1 MARGPKHHLKRLTA
15 PHHWMLDKL
24 GGVFAPRPT
33 SGPHKLRESLPLIL
47 FLRNRLKY
55 ALTYTEAR
63 KICKQR
69 LIKVDGKV
77 RTEMRFPAGF
87 MDVISIEKTNETFR
101 LLYDTKGRFVCHRI
115 TAQEGN
121 YKLCKITKVSV
132 GPKGVPFVNTH
143 DGRTIRYPDPH
154 VKIDDTIVL
163 DVNTSKITDFVKF
176 DAGNLAMITGGRNI
190 GRVGSIVNRE
200 RHPGAFDIVH
210 VKDTTGHTFATRVN
224 NVFVIGKGAKPLVS
238 LTAQKGIKL
247 SITEERDKRIA
258 AKKAQM
264 GDKIGKALN
273 GLLCVYK
280 PADLSLNAL
289 KKNILKRICTQG
301 ETFRTE
307 DLRVEELHQ
316 LETAS
321 SGVCVFGVNDG
332 VDQLEELRS
341 QQWANQWRIECVLG
355 RETHKHEIKGKVTRK
370 EAFDHVNKQKVKKLL
385 TKVIGDYRRMSFE
398 LAEVEMQSSE
408 AFQIAS
414 RGIPRPKLPGSQMV
428 VGLKMLLFKLPYL
441 AVSIDSIGETDAWL
455 RCMVNEF
462 GLALDTTAS
471 PVRLIRRSIG
481 PFRAEHTVLER
492 QLSLQNIVDNISLTS
507 RLVKEYP
514 YDRDVVI
521 ESGKDTSEEGFGRRK
536 EEFDAMRP
544 AWPRDYV

>member
-1 MARGPKHHLKRLTA
+1 YR
-15 PHHWMLDKL
+15 
-24 GGVFAPRPT
+24 
-33 SGPHKLRESLPLIL
+33 
-47 FLRNRLKY
+47 
-55 ALTYTEAR
+55 
-63 KICKQR
+63 
-69 LIKVDGKV
+69 
-77 RTEMRFPAGF
+77 
-87 MDVISIEKTNETFR
+87 
-101 LLYDTKGRFVCHRI
+101 
-115 TAQEGN
+115 
-121 YKLCKITKVSV
+121 
-132 GPKGVPFVNTH
+132 
-143 DGRTIRYPDPH
+143 
-154 VKIDDTIVL
+154 
-163 DVNTSKITDFVKF
+163 
-176 DAGNLAMITGGRNI
+176 
-190 GRVGSIVNRE
+190 
-200 RHPGAFDIVH
+200 
-210 VKDTTGHTFATRVN
+210 
-224 NVFVIGKGAKPLVS
+224 
-238 LTAQKGIKL
+238 
-247 SITEERDKRIA
+247 
-258 AKKAQM
+258 M

-289 KKNILKRICTQG
+289 KKNILKRICTQGNLATGWPRLPEIDIPVVEEHPSSGALIVVGRKRQIDYTHHPLVVG

-536 EEFDAMRP
+536 EILDRMVANELSPEEFDAMRP